1 MLKVISNNDKSALIE
16 KFSCAQV
23 ALNAEEAQRLLLD
36 TPKEQFLMSTAGY
49 QMSREQMIDID
60 PDVLP
65 SLKKFMKGPFL
76 MQVSNRGASTERSLL
91 CFDIAPIERQERYL
105 DGSDA
110 ILKDGVDLAV
120 RSLAALPFVDVFRE
134 KIEQEAQ
141 QAERLISKS
150 QNRFRHAAE
159 KKDRQTVDLLTE
171 AFLAHV
177 RDQDKGPQ
185 QGKENLIGL
194 EAISD
199 SLAPS
204 LNASSDFYKQ
214 FWDSVYAVYAPVIR
228 QLGEDYALGKVK
240 LDANDL
246 RIT

>member
-1 MLKVISNNDKSALIE
+1 
-16 KFSCAQV
+16 
-23 ALNAEEAQRLLLD
+23 
-36 TPKEQFLMSTAGY
+36 
-49 QMSREQMIDID
+49 
-60 PDVLP
+60 
-65 SLKKFMKGPFL
+65 
-76 MQVSNRGASTERSLL
+76 NRGSSTERSLL
-91 CFDIAPIERQERYL
+91 CFDIAPIERQERYV
-105 DGSDA
+105 DGSDT

-159 KKDRQTVDLLTE
+159 KKDRQTVYLLTE

-185 QGKENLIGL
+185 QGKEKRIGL